1 MMHYNIAFAPDLPLW
16 AIITII
22 TACLLLVLW
31 GLFLRLRGSILRAIA
46 GTLLAIAIL
55 NPSLHIQDREQLKS
69 IVAIVTDNTGS
80 QNIDGRAKQT
90 QAIKNRIIESIS
102 KNENFEIRQIDVTD
116 QFSTDI
122 DISTALFEA
131 LKTGLS
137 DVPSKQIAGSIL
149 ITDGQVHDIPK
160 AAKSLNFDAPIHA
173 IITGE
178 KDEKDQQIKILE
190 APRYTV
196 VGQSYEISYEIIQE
210 GFDKGEEVEVSIFI
224 DGELYT
230 TEPAIAGEVFT
241 FVDELQH
248 GGKNIIEFKLAPHK
262 DELTE
267 ANNRVFTTINGIREN
282 LRVLL
287 VSGEPH
293 IGERTWRNLLK
304 SDASVDLVHFTIL
317 RPPEKQDGTPIN
329 ELSLIAFP
337 TRELFVEKI
346 DEFDLIIFDRYSR
359 RGVLPILYFDN
370 IARYVRDGGA
380 ILIAAGPEFGVSGSI
395 AQTPLASVLP
405 ALPTGK
411 MRQKPFKPIVSK
423 LGKKHPVTRGLDTKY
438 LTKEKPNDPNWSEWF
453 RSISVGSPTGDVVME
468 GTNKSPLLVLQH
480 FDKGRVALL
489 LSDHAWLWAR
499 GFDGGGPHVQLLRR
513 ISHWLMKEPEL
524 EEERLIAQ
532 GNGNKI
538 SIIRQTLKADVPPVA
553 ILSPSGE
560 QLNVT
565 LSNEETSD
573 VQKGIFKAEV
583 EVSQIGLYQITNG
596 DLTALTH
603 IGPPNP
609 KEFSNVV
616 STMQLLKPI
625 VEKTGGKIMRVS
637 KSINNL
643 PRIMSVR
650 NGATTKG
657 NGWIGLKNTNTT
669 ILKGVNR
676 VSLFSGLFGLALLIF
691 SFAAV
696 WTREGR

>member
-1 MMHYNIAFAPDLPLW
+1 MAYNISFAPDLPLW
-16 AIITII
+16 VIIIAIGAIV
-22 TACLLLVLW
+22 LLSLW
-31 GLFLRLRGSILRAIA
+31 GLLLQLRGSILRTIA
-46 GTLLAIAIL
+46 AALLALAML
-55 NPSLHIQDREQLKS
+55 NPSLQIEDREQLKS
-69 IVAIVTDNTGS
+69 IVAIVTDKTGS
-80 QNIDGRAKQT
+80 QKLDGRAAQT
-90 QAIKNRIIESIS
+90 EIAKAKLIELIS
-102 KNENFEIRQIDVTD
+102 KNENYEIRQIDATD
-116 QFSTDI
+116 QISTDT

-131 LKTGLS
+131 LKTGLN
-137 DVPSKQIAGSIL
+137 DVPTDQIAGSIL
-149 ITDGQVHDIPK
+149 ITDGRVHDIPNDI
-160 AAKSLNFDAPIHA
+160 KSLNFNAPIHA
-173 IITGE
+173 LITGE
-178 KDEKDQQIKILE
+178 ENEKDRLIKIVE
-190 APRYTV
+190 APRYAV
-196 VGQSYEISYEIIQE
+196 VGQSFEISYEITQE
-210 GFDKGEEVEVSIFI
+210 GFEEGEEVEVSIFI

-230 TEPAIAGEVFT
+230 TEPAIAGEIFT

-248 GGKNIIEFKLAPHK
+248 GGKNIIELKVAPHP

-267 ANNRVFTTINGIREN
+267 TNNRVFTTINGIREN

-370 IARYVRDGGA
+370 IARYVREGGA
-380 ILIAAGPEFGVSGSI
+380 ILIAAGPEFGISGSI

-411 MRQKPFKPIVSK
+411 MRQTPFKPLVSQ
-423 LGKKHPVTRGLDTKY
+423 LGQKHPVTRGLDKGNTD
-438 LTKEKPNDPNWSEWF
+438 DPMWSKWF
-453 RSISVGSPTGDVVME
+453 RSISVANPTGDVVME
-468 GTNKSPLLVLQH
+468 GANKSPLLVLQH
-480 FDKGRVALL
+480 FNEGRVALL

-499 GFDGGGPHVQLLRR
+499 GYNGGGPHVQLLRR
-513 ISHWLMKEPEL
+513 VSHWLMKEPEL
-524 EEERLIAQ
+524 EEERLNAQ
-532 GNGNKI
+532 SKGNKI
-538 SIIRQTLKADVPPVA
+538 SILRQTLEPNAPTA
-553 ILSPSGE
+553 TITSPSGK
-560 QLNVT
+560 QIDTAL
-565 LSNEETSD
+565 LAPKDSNNKGLFTSE
-573 VQKGIFKAEV
+573 I
-583 EVSQIGLYQITNG
+583 EVSEIGLYQITNG

-609 KEFSNVV
+609 KEFSNVI
-616 STMQLLKPI
+616 STEKLLKPI

-637 KSINNL
+637 KNADDL
-643 PRIMSVR
+643 PRILSVR
-650 NGATTKG
+650 NGTNAKG
-657 NGWIGLKNTNTT
+657 NGWIGLRNTHAT
-669 ILKGVNR
+669 ILKGVNQI
-676 VSLFSGLFGLALLIF
+676 SLFSGLFGLALLIL